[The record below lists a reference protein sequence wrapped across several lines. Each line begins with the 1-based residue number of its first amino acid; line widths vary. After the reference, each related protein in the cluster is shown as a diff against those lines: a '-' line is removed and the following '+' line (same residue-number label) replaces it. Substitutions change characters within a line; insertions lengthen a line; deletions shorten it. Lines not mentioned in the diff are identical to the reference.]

1 MSRDVDSISSTLED
15 YSAVLQRLFPTSSLD
30 QLKKL
35 PREQLLEQL
44 AKDSPHQPQP
54 PSPITPGL
62 SEQPP
67 IVSPDAANLEELQPM
82 PEEGTDGT
90 ESRASGV
97 GGITDDINALSLSVR
112 KSSSYLG
119 ISSVMAVLRV
129 ILWLDPGAQDY
140 FTRTPDISN
149 VPSREPSTSP
159 DEDFESETE
168 GRSKEKTPSAWSEI
182 PLINAYFDYVHPFV
196 PLIDE
201 QYFRNTY
208 IAQKRTD
215 PRWLL
220 LLNTVLAMGGMA
232 AASSC
237 EDMGHV
243 VYWKRASQYLSVE
256 TLGSVHIETVQALSL
271 LGGYYLHYL
280 NKPHVANNLMGATL
294 RIATALGLHRDYP
307 EAMKPKSAG
316 KTAYGI
322 EMRRR
327 VWWNLF
333 IMDAWHGAAL
343 GRPSMGRM
351 SIAISAK
358 LPQEPIEGSP
368 ALLAIVQ
375 ENIRFCII
383 STKMED
389 ALAVS
394 PLIAEH
400 ERKILDESFVTW
412 YNSSSVQNNTPR
424 PNQAG
429 EPQGVT
435 MSKNVMRWR
444 YLLWRIIIH
453 RPVLLWYA
461 MRRIPFA
468 TLPQEKKSAIILC
481 RDLAAELISDIAST
495 WKGQKALQMAGW
507 NATWN
512 LYQTLMVPLLSLY
525 SDPSDPAV
533 VEESRKHVELGL
545 AALQDLR
552 NWSNIAQRSYEVV
565 SRIYEASKRHRAQ
578 APMQSVEFVAQAPYP
593 GTGGVPLDDRASF
606 AGMMANIHQG
616 LNAQS
621 QEMLVD
627 DMFDSLN
634 WGTSVGD
641 GYDQFGPPS
650 AGMGPDYNMMGGWD
664 WSANMPQYFDPVMM
678 EEPLDETGNG
688 SGGGGGMDIL
698 QSGGQGQQSQGGSG
712 YAGGSGRLG

>member
-1 MSRDVDSISSTLED
+1 MSRDVESISSTLED
-15 YSAVLQRLFPTSSLD
+15 YSAVLQRLFPTSNLD
-30 QLKKL
+30 QLKRL

-44 AKDSPHQPQP
+44 ARDSPVQPQP

-62 SEQPP
+62 SEQPLT
-67 IVSPDAANLEELQPM
+67 VSPDAANLEELQPM

-90 ESRASGV
+90 ESRTSGV

-140 FTRTPDISN
+140 FTRTPDMSN

-159 DEDFESETE
+159 DEDFDSETE
-168 GRSKEKTPSAWSEI
+168 GKSKEKTPSAWSEI

-201 QYFRNTY
+201 QFFRNTY

-237 EDMGHV
+237 EDLGHV
-243 VYWKRASQYLSVE
+243 LYWKRASQYLTVE

-307 EAMKPKSAG
+307 EAMKTKSAG
-316 KTAYGI
+316 KTAYTI

-358 LPQEPIEGSP
+358 QPHEMIEGSP

-375 ENIRFCII
+375 ENIRFCVI
-383 STKMED
+383 STRMED

-400 ERKILDESFVTW
+400 DRKILDESFVNW

-468 TLPQEKKSAIILC
+468 TLPQEKKSAIVLC
-481 RDLAAELISDIAST
+481 RELAAELISDIATT

-525 SDPSDPAV
+525 SDPSDPNV
-533 VEESRKHVELGL
+533 VEESRKQVELGL

-565 SRIYEASKRHRAQ
+565 SRIYEASKRHRPSQ
-578 APMQSVEFVAQAPYP
+578 QPMQSVEFVPQVPYRAGP
-593 GTGGVPLDDRASF
+593 IPMDDHATF
-606 AGMMANIHQG
+606 ANMMANIHQG

-634 WGTSVGD
+634 WGTSVSD
-641 GYDQFGPPS
+641 GYDHFGPPS
-650 AGMGPDYNMMGGWD
+650 GGLGQDYNMMGGWD
-664 WSANMPQYFDPVMM
+664 WTSNMPQYFDPVVM
-678 EEPLDETGNG
+678 EGAADGGMGNV
-688 SGGGGGMDIL
+688 GGGLDVEQQIP
-698 QSGGQGQQSQGGSG
+698 GQGQGYGGG
-712 YAGGSGRLG
+712 NGR

>member
-1 MSRDVDSISSTLED
+1 MLISSGCPSLLIPTRDVDSVSGSLDD
-15 YSAVLQRLFPTSSLD
+15 YSAVLRRLFPTSDLE
-30 QLKKL
+30 LLRKL
-35 PREQLLEQL
+35 PRDQLLDRL
-44 AKDSPHQPQP
+44 ARDSPLQPQP

-62 SEQPP
+62 SEQAPA
-67 IVSPDAANLEELQPM
+67 VSPDAANLEELQPM

-140 FTRTPDISN
+140 FTRTPDVSN
-149 VPSREPSTSP
+149 VQSREPSTSP
-159 DEDFESETE
+159 DKDFESEAE
-168 GRSKEKTPSAWSEI
+168 KKPMEKTPSAWSEI
-182 PLINAYFDYVHPFV
+182 PLINAYFDFVHPFV

-208 IAQKRTD
+208 ISQKRSD
-215 PRWLL
+215 PRWQL

-237 EDMGHV
+237 EDLGHV
-243 VYWKRASQYLSVE
+243 LYWKRASQFLTVE

-307 EAMKPKSAG
+307 EAMKSKSAG
-316 KTAYGI
+316 KGTYTI

-351 SIAISAK
+351 SVAISAK
-358 LPQEPIEGSP
+358 QPQEMIEGSP
-368 ALLAIVQ
+368 ALLSIVQ
-375 ENIRFCII
+375 ENIRFCLI

-394 PLIAEH
+394 PLIAEAD
-400 ERKILDESFVTW
+400 RKILDESFVTW
-412 YNSSSVQNNTPR
+412 FNTSSVQHNTPR
-424 PNQAG
+424 PNQPN
-429 EPQGVT
+429 ESQGIT

-468 TLPQEKKSAIILC
+468 TLPQDKKFAIILC
-481 RDLAAELISDIAST
+481 RELAADLINDIATT

-525 SDPSDPAV
+525 SDASDSIV
-533 VEESRKHVELGL
+533 VDESRKHVELGL

-552 NWSNIAQRSYEVV
+552 SWSNIARRSYEVV
-565 SRIYEASKRHRAQ
+565 SRIYEASKRHRVLQ
-578 APMQSVEFVAQAPYP
+578 QQIEPSIEYQHQVQYRP
-593 GTGGVPLDDRASF
+593 GPIGLDDHTTF
-606 AGMMANIHQG
+606 ANMMASIHPGIQS
-616 LNAQS
+616 QS

-634 WGTSVGD
+634 WGTSVSD
-641 GYDQFGPPS
+641 GFDHFGPPS
-650 AGMGPDYNMMGGWD
+650 GGLGQEYNVMGGWD
-664 WSANMPQYFDPVMM
+664 WSSNMPQYFDPLLM
-678 EEPLDETGNG
+678 EGNLNG
-688 SGGGGGMDIL
+688 GTAGMDMGQGQGYGGGN
-698 QSGGQGQQSQGGSG
+698 GGQG
-712 YAGGSGRLG
+712 

>member
-1 MSRDVDSISSTLED
+1 VLE
-15 YSAVLQRLFPTSSLD
+15 RLFPTSNLD
-30 QLKKL
+30 QLKKM
-35 PREQLLEQL
+35 PREELLQQL
-44 AKDSPHQPQP
+44 ARESPSQPQP
-54 PSPITPGL
+54 PSPLTPSL

-67 IVSPDAANLEELQPM
+67 TVSPDAANLEELQPM
-82 PEEGTDGT
+82 PEGSTDGT
-90 ESRASGV
+90 ESRTSGV

-140 FTRTPDISN
+140 FTRTPEVSN
-149 VPSREPSTSP
+149 VPSREASTSP
-159 DEDFESETE
+159 DEDLESETS
-168 GRSKEKTPSAWSEI
+168 GKSKERSAWSEI

-196 PLIDE
+196 PLLDE

-208 IAQKRTD
+208 IAQTRKD
-215 PRWLL
+215 QRWLL

-237 EDMGHV
+237 ADLGHV
-243 VYWKRASQYLSVE
+243 VYWKRASQYLTVE

-307 EAMKPKSAG
+307 EAMKSKSAG
-316 KTAYGI
+316 KSAYTI

-351 SIAISAK
+351 SLAISAK
-358 LPQEPIEGSP
+358 QPTEIIEGSS
-368 ALLAIVQ
+368 ALLSIVQ

-394 PLIAEH
+394 PLIDAH
-400 ERKILDESFVTW
+400 ERKILDESFLNW
-412 YNSSSVQNNTPR
+412 YNNSSVQQDTPR
-424 PNQAG
+424 ANQIT

-468 TLPQEKKSAIILC
+468 TLPPDKKAAITLC

-525 SDPSDPAV
+525 SDPGDLAV
-533 VEESRKHVELGL
+533 VQESRNHVEMGL
-545 AALQDLR
+545 RALQDLR
-552 NWSNIAQRSYEVV
+552 NWSNIAQRSFDVV
-565 SRIYEASKRHRAQ
+565 SRIYEASKRHRAP
-578 APMQSVEFVAQAPYP
+578 APVQSVEFAPQAMYP
-593 GTGGVPLDDRASF
+593 GPNPITLDDRASF
-606 AGMMANIHQG
+606 AGMMGNIHQG

-641 GYDQFGPPS
+641 GYDNFGPPS
-650 AGMGPDYNMMGGWD
+650 DGMGQDYNAMGGWD
-664 WSANMPQYFDPVMM
+664 WTASMPQYFDPVMM
-678 EEPLDETGNG
+678 EGPPNEHGNG
-688 SGGGGGMDIL
+688 NVGGGGGGGMDM
-698 QSGGQGQQSQGGSG
+698 GQQNQGHG
-712 YAGGSGRLG
+712 YAGGSGSGR

>member
-1 MSRDVDSISSTLED
+1 M
-15 YSAVLQRLFPTSSLD
+15 
-30 QLKKL
+30 
-35 PREQLLEQL
+35 PREQLLEHL
-44 AKDSPHQPQP
+44 ARDSPGQPQP
-54 PSPITPGL
+54 ASPLTPSL
-62 SEQPP
+62 SEQPST
-67 IVSPDAANLEELQPM
+67 VSPDAANLEELQPM

-90 ESRASGV
+90 ESRTSGV

-140 FTRTPDISN
+140 FTRTPDVSN
-149 VPSREPSTSP
+149 VPSREPSISP
-159 DEDFESETE
+159 DEEFDSETSDKSRE
-168 GRSKEKTPSAWSEI
+168 RTPSAWSEI

-196 PLIDE
+196 PLLDE

-208 IAQKRTD
+208 IAQKRKD

-220 LLNTVLAMGGMA
+220 LLNTVLALGGMA

-237 EDMGHV
+237 EDLGHV
-243 VYWKRASQYLSVE
+243 VHWRRASQYLTVE
-256 TLGSVHIETVQALSL
+256 TLGSIHIETVQALSL

-307 EAMKPKSAG
+307 EAMKSKSAG
-316 KTAYGI
+316 KTAYTI

-343 GRPSMGRM
+343 GRPSMGRT

-358 LPQEPIEGSP
+358 PPTETIEGSA
-368 ALLAIVQ
+368 ALLSIVQ
-375 ENIRFCII
+375 ENIRFCTI

-389 ALAVS
+389 ALAMS
-394 PLIAEH
+394 PLIDSH
-400 ERKILDESFVTW
+400 ERKILDESFLAW
-412 YNSSSVQNNTPR
+412 YNTSSVQQNTPR
-424 PNQAG
+424 ANQMG
-429 EPQGVT
+429 EPQGIT

-461 MRRIPFA
+461 MRRIPFS
-468 TLPQEKKSAIILC
+468 TLPPDKKSAITLC
-481 RDLAAELISDIAST
+481 RDLAAELITDIAST

-525 SDPSDPAV
+525 SDPGDPTV
-533 VEESRKHVELGL
+533 VDESRKYVELGL

-565 SRIYEASKRHRAQ
+565 SRIYEASKRHNRAG
-578 APMQSVEFVAQAPYP
+578 PPLQSVEFAQPQQNVYP
-593 GTGGVPLDDRASF
+593 INMDDHRTGFPG
-606 AGMMANIHQG
+606 GMLGANMG
-616 LNAQS
+616 EPGGMNAQS
-621 QEMLVD
+621 REMLVD

-641 GYDQFGPPS
+641 GFDQFGPPS
-650 AGMGPDYNMMGGWD
+650 GELGGDYNMMGGWD
-664 WSANMPQYFDPVMM
+664 WSANMPQYFDPVVM
-678 EEPLDETGNG
+678 EGPAGDG
-688 SGGGGGMDIL
+688 SGNGGMDMG
-698 QSGGQGQQSQGGSG
+698 QQGQG
-712 YAGGSGRLG
+712 YAGGNGR

>member
-1 MSRDVDSISSTLED
+1 VNRDVDSISSTLED
-15 YSAVLQRLFPTSSLD
+15 CSSVLQRLFPTSNLD
-30 QLKKL
+30 QLKKM
-35 PREQLLEQL
+35 PREQLLEHL
-44 AKDSPHQPQP
+44 ASTSPGQPQP
-54 PSPITPGL
+54 ASPLTPSL

-67 IVSPDAANLEELQPM
+67 TVSPDAANLEELQPM

-90 ESRASGV
+90 ESRTSGV
-97 GGITDDINALSLSVR
+97 GGITDDINAF
-112 KSSSYLG
+112 
-119 ISSVMAVLRV
+119 SSVMAVLRV

-140 FTRTPDISN
+140 FTRTPDVSN

-159 DEDFESETE
+159 EEDSQSDTE
-168 GRSKEKTPSAWSEI
+168 GNSKERTPSAWSEI

-196 PLIDE
+196 PLLDE

-208 IAQKRTD
+208 IAQKRKD

-237 EDMGHV
+237 EDLGHV
-243 VYWKRASQYLSVE
+243 VYWKRASQHLTVE
-256 TLGSVHIETVQALSL
+256 TLGSIHIETVQALAL

-307 EAMKPKSAG
+307 EAMKSKSAG
-316 KTAYGI
+316 KTAYTI

-343 GRPSMGRM
+343 GRPAMGRM

-358 LPQEPIEGSP
+358 PPSETIEGSP

-375 ENIRFCII
+375 ENIRFCMI

-394 PLIAEH
+394 PLIDAH
-400 ERKILDESFVTW
+400 ERRILDESFLNW
-412 YNSSSVQNNTPR
+412 YNASSVQHSTPR
-424 PNQAG
+424 ANQAG

-461 MRRIPFA
+461 MRRIPFS
-468 TLPQEKKSAIILC
+468 TLPPDKKSAITLC
-481 RDLAAELISDIAST
+481 RDLAAELITDIAAT

-525 SDPSDPAV
+525 SDPSDPVV

-565 SRIYEASKRHRAQ
+565 SRIYEASKRHRGR
-578 APMQSVEFVAQAPYP
+578 APPPSLQQSVEFTPQANTYM
-593 GTGGVPLDDRASF
+593 GGPAGMPIDDRAGF
-606 AGMMANIHQG
+606 AGMMGNMHPG
-616 LNAQS
+616 MNAQS
-621 QEMLVD
+621 QDMLVD

-650 AGMGPDYNMMGGWD
+650 GGLGQDYNMMGGWD

-678 EEPLDETGNG
+678 EGPPLDAVPGGNG
-688 SGGGGGMDIL
+688 NGGGGQGMDVG
-698 QSGGQGQQSQGGSG
+698 QQGQGQGYVGGN
-712 YAGGSGRLG
+712 GR

>member
-1 MSRDVDSISSTLED
+1 L
-15 YSAVLQRLFPTSSLD
+15 LQKLFPTSNLD
-30 QLKKL
+30 QLRKMS
-35 PREQLLEQL
+35 REQLIERL
-44 AKDSPHQPQP
+44 AKDSPLQPQP
-54 PSPITPGL
+54 QSPITPGL
-62 SEQPP
+62 TEQTPV
-67 IVSPDAANLEELQPM
+67 VSPDAANLEELQPM

-129 ILWLDPGAQDY
+129 ILWLDPGAQDF

-159 DEDFESETE
+159 DEGFESEMD
-168 GRSKEKTPSAWSEI
+168 SKSKDKAPSAWSEI

-208 IAQKRTD
+208 IAQKRKD

-220 LLNTVLAMGGMA
+220 LLNTVLALGGMA

-237 EDMGHV
+237 EDLGHM
-243 VYWKRASQYLSVE
+243 VYWKRASQHLTVE

-307 EAMKPKSAG
+307 EAMKSKSSAKSAY
-316 KTAYGI
+316 TI

-351 SIAISAK
+351 TVAISAK
-358 LPQEPIEGSP
+358 QPQETIEGSP

-375 ENIRFCII
+375 ENIRFCVI

-389 ALAVS
+389 ALAIS
-394 PLIAEH
+394 PLIAEN
-400 ERKILDESFVTW
+400 ERRILDESFVTW
-412 YNSSSVQNNTPR
+412 FASSSVQDSTPR
-424 PNQAG
+424 PNQPG
-429 EPQGVT
+429 EPQGIT

-468 TLPQEKKSAIILC
+468 TLPQEKKSAILLC
-481 RDLAAELISDIAST
+481 RELAAELISDIATT

-525 SDPSDPAV
+525 SDAGDPTV
-533 VEESRKHVELGL
+533 VEESRRHVELGL

-552 NWSNIAQRSYEVV
+552 NWSNIARRSYDVV
-565 SRIYEASKRHRAQ
+565 SRIYEASKRHRGPVGQQQQQQQEVA
-578 APMQSVEFVAQAPYP
+578 QSVEFPSVQQPVPYRQ
-593 GTGGVPLDDRASF
+593 DDPATF
-606 AGMMANIHQG
+606 ANMMANIHQG
-616 LNAQS
+616 LNAQN

-634 WGTSVGD
+634 WGTSD
-641 GYDQFGPPS
+641 GFDQFGPQT
-650 AGMGPDYNMMGGWD
+650 GGLGGDYNMMGGWD
-664 WSANMPQYFDPVMM
+664 WSANMPQYFDPVVM
-678 EEPLDETGNG
+678 EGVG
-688 SGGGGGMDIL
+688 AGAMDM
-698 QSGGQGQQSQGGSG
+698 GQGQGYVGQQQEGGRGSEGEG
-712 YAGGSGRLG
+712 YQ